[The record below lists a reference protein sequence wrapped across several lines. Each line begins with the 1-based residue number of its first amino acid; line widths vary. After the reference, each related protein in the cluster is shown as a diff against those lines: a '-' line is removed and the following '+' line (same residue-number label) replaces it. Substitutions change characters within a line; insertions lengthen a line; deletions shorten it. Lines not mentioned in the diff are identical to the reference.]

1 MKPWGKVL
9 LSCAILLGSAAGGNA
24 LQTVNAASTNQV
36 KIMLDGYPLPFP
48 VEPVVISGTTMVPFR
63 AISEALGIDVQ
74 WNQKAKKITATKEI
88 NEVKKTVEL
97 TLGNKTAKVN
107 GQNAALTLAP
117 RTINNTTMIPLSFF
131 SQQFGAGVGW
141 NQASKTVSITSPR
154 EEMYTLGYYAL
165 RSIDEIGYLDSFN
178 SVAFG
183 WSRIDREGNF
193 TLTGDEYR
201 WPASLGEITGE
212 SIVSDAASAGT
223 TPYLMVYAVDGML
236 ELTKNLEN
244 KELQNKTIDGIMDTA
259 VQKGFKG
266 IALDLEGLGMTGDK
280 SKAKS
285 DYNAFVKQLS
295 SRAKQEGI
303 KLTVI
308 VHPLNSVYQGYDY
321 KTLSSLADDLVIM
334 AYAYGDEKNPEPV
347 DKVDEAIQLAL
358 KVVDNEKLILGISRG
373 SETASSINTKIGLA
387 KRYDL
392 KGIALWRL
400 GIIGP
405 STWAE
410 MNKTIVLD

>member
-1 MKPWGKVL
+1 MKQWGKIL
-9 LSCAILLGSAAGGNA
+9 LSCAIVLGSAASG
-24 LQTVNAASTNQV
+24 TVLPSANAASASQV
-36 KIMLDGYPLPFP
+36 KIMLDNYPLPFP

-63 AISEALGIDVQ
+63 AISEALGINVI
-74 WNQKAKKITATKEI
+74 WNQKAKKITASKLSDGI
-88 NEVKKTVEL
+88 KKTVEL
-97 TLGNKTAKVN
+97 TLGSKTAKVN

-141 NQASKTVSITSPR
+141 NQASKTVFIISPR

-165 RSIDEIGYLDSFN
+165 RSFDEISYLHHFDAA
-178 SVAFG
+178 AFG

-201 WPASLGEITGE
+201 WPAPSGEITGE
-212 SIVSDAASAGT
+212 SIIKDVASEGT
-223 TPYLMVYAVDGML
+223 TPYLMVYSVDGML
-236 ELTKNLEN
+236 ELTKNLED
-244 KELQNKTIDGIMDTA
+244 KELRNKTIDSIMEA
-259 VQKGFKG
+259 AAEKGFKG

-280 SKAKS
+280 SKVKS
-285 DYNAFVKQLS
+285 DYNTFVKELS
-295 SRAKQEGI
+295 SRAKQQDM

-308 VHPLNSVYQGYDY
+308 VHALNSVYQGYDY
-321 KTLSSLADDLVIM
+321 KTLANLADDLVLM
-334 AYAYGDEKNPEPV
+334 AYAYGDEQSPEPV
-347 DKVDEAIQLAL
+347 AKVDEAIQLAL
-358 KVVDNEKLILGISRG
+358 KQVDKDKLILGISRG
-373 SETASSINTKIGLA
+373 SETSASINTKIGLA

-405 STWAE
+405 DTWTE